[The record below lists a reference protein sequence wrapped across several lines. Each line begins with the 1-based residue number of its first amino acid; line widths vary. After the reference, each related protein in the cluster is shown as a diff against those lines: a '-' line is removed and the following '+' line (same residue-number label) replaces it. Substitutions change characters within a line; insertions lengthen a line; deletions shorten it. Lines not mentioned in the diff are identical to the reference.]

1 MERTQGLQRSITLNE
16 VHGLEVALAK
26 WISVLA
32 SPPLLGLTGI
42 AMLGM
47 AFHRVDV
54 WLWAG
59 FYAFS
64 SIVAPILVLL
74 WFMHTGEVSDFH
86 MKNRGERIKPLAW
99 FLLFSF
105 LSWLIFYLGEAP
117 YLFQAL
123 GLAGVLQSVV
133 MFAVTTRWKISG
145 HSAGAAGFSALLLVL
160 FGSPAAPAIF
170 LIPLVIW
177 ARLQRN
183 RHDLA
188 QSLAGAALGAGTIAL
203 AFALAAAH
211 CPQAA
216 LLCLGV

>member
-1 MERTQGLQRSITLNE
+1 MERTQGFQGSIPFNE
-16 VHGLEVALAK
+16 VHGLEAALAK
-26 WISVLA
+26 WVSVLA

-42 AMLGM
+42 LLLGT
-47 AFHRVDV
+47 ALDRVEV
-54 WLWAG
+54 WQWAG

-64 SIVAPILVLL
+64 SIVVPILILL
-74 WFMHTGEVSDFH
+74 WFIHKGEVSDFH
-86 MKNRGERIKPLAW
+86 MKNRGERLKPLAW

-105 LSWLIFYLGEAP
+105 LSWLVFYLSHAP

-145 HSAGAAGFSALLLVL
+145 HSAGAAGFTALLLGI
-160 FGSPAAPAIF
+160 FGSSAAPAIF

-177 ARLQRN
+177 ARLQRQ

-188 QSLAGAALGAGTIAL
+188 QSLAGAALGAGTIA
-203 AFALAAAH
+203 FALALTAAH
-211 CPQAA
+211 CPEAA
-216 LLCLGV
+216 LLCLGN